1 MDGLKADGIKK
12 PRANV
17 LEMFVDSLKT
27 QKGALDDFD
36 ERLWASLLD
45 CITAYTRERIVFRF
59 KDGTET
65 TVGL

>member
-1 MDGLKADGIKK
+1 M
-12 PRANV
+12 
-17 LEMFVDSLKT
+17 LEMFIDSLKA
-27 QKGALDDFD
+27 QKGTLDDFD

-45 CITAYTRERIVFRF
+45 RITAYTRDRIVFRF